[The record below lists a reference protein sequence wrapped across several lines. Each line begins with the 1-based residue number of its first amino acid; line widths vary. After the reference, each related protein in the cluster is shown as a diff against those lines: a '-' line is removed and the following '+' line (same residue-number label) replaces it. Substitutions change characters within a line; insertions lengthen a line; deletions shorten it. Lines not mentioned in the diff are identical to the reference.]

1 MGKFVFDKASGT
13 MKENDSPE
21 AVIQNA
27 EEQEKAQEETKN
39 NGMNIAELASQAN
52 VEEDENEPEV
62 VFKLKSDFKT
72 FYIEDMAVHKWLCYI
87 AGYGLDIRFNVKEFR
102 GHNATKKIEACLNG
116 ITSLFRKIIYEQALD
131 VDIEDPSAAK
141 QTK

>member
-13 MKENDSPE
+13 MKKNDAPE

-27 EEQEKAQEETKN
+27 EEQQKAKEELAN
-39 NGMNIAELASQAN
+39 NGTNIADLASQAN
-52 VEEDENEPEV
+52 VEVDENEPEV

-72 FYIEDMAVHKWLCYI
+72 FYIEDTAIHKWLCYI

-102 GHNATKKIEACLNG
+102 GHNATKKIEACLAG

-131 VDIEDPSAAK
+131 VDIEDPAAASK
-141 QTK
+141 TE

>member
-1 MGKFVFDKASGT
+1 MGRYVFDKASGT
-13 MKENDSPE
+13 MKESSSPE

-27 EEQEKAQEETKN
+27 EEQQQAQEEAKS
-39 NGMNIAELASQAN
+39 NGTNIAEFITQPN
-52 VEEDENEPEV
+52 VEADENEPEV

-72 FYIEDMAVHKWLCYI
+72 FYIEDMAIHKWLCYI

-102 GHNATKKIEACLNG
+102 GHNATKKIEACLSG

-131 VDIEDPSAAK
+131 VDIEDPAAAPK
-141 QTK
+141 TE

>member
-27 EEQEKAQEETKN
+27 EEQEKAQEEAKN

-102 GHNATKKIEACLNG
+102 GHNATKKIEACLSG